1 MEHVA
6 WLDAGQRTFEMLKPY
21 LPWVGGSMIALWG
34 RLRSGWTWS
43 HTIMLGILLTA
54 SLFIIVERVSGLQTV
69 QSKIHT
75 WGEHAGYVLQP
86 DPEDGAE
93 FRFILQ
99 SEDSRAAVPIYVL
112 RRRGHRA
119 VIIQAILDVTPG
131 RAHIP
136 MQQEDSTDF
145 ERLKSILQLYLVQA
159 GVQYVTT
166 PSAPDRIV
174 IEDVLFDGEDLNESH
189 FLRRLSTVQ
198 SIGKAAWLQFQL
210 SVGL

>member
-1 MEHVA
+1 M
-6 WLDAGQRTFEMLKPY
+6 
-21 LPWVGGSMIALWG
+21 
-34 RLRSGWTWS
+34 
-43 HTIMLGILLTA
+43 
-54 SLFIIVERVSGLQTV
+54 SGLQK
-69 QSKIHT
+69 SKIHT
-75 WGEHAGYVLQP
+75 WGKQAGFVLQP

-99 SEDSRAAVPIYVL
+99 NDDSRAAVPIYVL

-119 VIIQAILDVTPG
+119 V
-131 RAHIP
+131 
-136 MQQEDSTDF
+136 
-145 ERLKSILQLYLVQA
+145 LQLYLVQA

-198 SIGKAAWLQFQL
+198 SNDKTAWLQFQL
-210 SVGL
+210 NVGL